1 MNKRFITL
9 TSIAAVATSLGLAGC
24 NRSDRDTA
32 KSSAEEGV
40 AQVDQKARE
49 MGTDAKNATRDMAD
63 SAKTGAAKVG
73 DKVDDAM
80 ITASVKT
87 EIAKDSEL
95 SAMSVNVDTEG
106 GRVALRGTAPSATA
120 KEHATS
126 LAAAVKGV
134 ASVDNQLTVQPK

>member
-9 TSIAAVATSLGLAGC
+9 TSIAAVAASLGLAGC
-24 NRSDRDTA
+24 NRSDGDTA

-73 DKVDDAM
+73 DWATGVQLV
-80 ITASVKT
+80 TST
-87 EIAKDSEL
+87 P
-95 SAMSVNVDTEG
+95 VNEVE
-106 GRVALRGTAPSATA
+106 
-120 KEHATS
+120 
-126 LAAAVKGV
+126 
-134 ASVDNQLTVQPK
+134 